1 MEDLPLKIRLKRNKK
16 DRKTII
22 QVKTG
27 TRKPLYDSF
36 GQDYHSRYSTHQ
48 KWLWGLKIR
57 QLDHISR
64 NVERRK
70 VRWKRKTELGGL
82 LLWRK
87 FLERRFLRSWSPPY
101 QRHSFRGQV
110 QIKQSLRRGNSL
122 NRQKEDRRSMGKQSP
137 HPHFLIITQSIKS

>member
-16 DRKTII
+16 DRKTLV

-27 TRKPLYDSF
+27 TKGPIYDSF
-36 GQDYHSRYSTHQ
+36 SQDYHSRYSAYQ
-48 KWLWGLKIR
+48 KWLWSLKIR

-70 VRWKRKTELGGL
+70 VRRKRKTELGGL

-87 FLERRFLRSWSPPY
+87 FLERRFLRSRSPPY

-122 NRQKEDRRSMGKQSP
+122 NRQEEDRRSMGKQSP
-137 HPHFLIITQSIKS
+137 HPHLLIIIQAFKS